1 MHFDNI
7 EVKYKYLIDINEMD
21 YDKIEISHKVSYST
35 PGFKYFIRYNDD
47 EKVKPLSTLSD

>member
-1 MHFDNI
+1 MNFDNI
-7 EVKYKYLIDINEMD
+7 EVKYKYFIDINEMD

-35 PGFKYFIRYNDD
+35 PGFKYFIRHNDD

>member
-1 MHFDNI
+1 MNFDNI
-7 EVKYKYLIDINEMD
+7 EVKFKYFIDINEMD

-47 EKVKPLSTLSD
+47 EKVKTLSTLSD